1 MLASTRASDAD
12 KATREDRILRP
23 NRNEK
28 RFEKHRNKGKKRRS
42 ASLFPFRWV
51 REGISLREQIS
62 HKENRQIIFCP
73 FRYGR
78 IGLFRLRAKH
88 APAKQIISR
97 NCDVSFCLSYFDS
110 KDSLRGSK
118 AINRARLLAMRK
130 NVRCLCDDFCSRTL
144 EKQFV
149 CHESDKFAVGGL
161 FVGCVDFDAENVV
174 DVLDFASVPSNFDCM
189 AYRSLDFRGRGLIS
203 CGDAGVELFGDRI
216 DDFRRFD
223 GHFDGFTQELITF
236 DMCRYAD
243 GNEKVCDA
251 LVQSFVFAHVDLR
264 ALDGAWR

>member
-1 MLASTRASDAD
+1 MRTRRLGRTESSDQTAM
-12 KATREDRILRP
+12 KNVLKSIGI
-23 NRNEK
+23 
-28 RFEKHRNKGKKRRS
+28 KGKSGAVRRF
-42 ASLFPFRWV
+42 FPFRWV
-51 REGISLREQIS
+51 REGISLREKIS

-97 NCDVSFCLSYFDS
+97 NCDVGFCLSYFDS

-174 DVLDFASVPSNFDCM
+174 YIFNFTSVPCNFDCV
-189 AYRSLDFRGRGLIS
+189 ANG
-203 CGDAGVELFGDRI
+203 
-216 DDFRRFD
+216 
-223 GHFDGFTQELITF
+223 TF
-236 DMCRYAD
+236 D
-243 GNEKVCDA
+243 
-251 LVQSFVFAHVDLR
+251 F
-264 ALDGAWR
+264 